1 MVGVGFGGS
10 YNWVK
15 HTLSSFSTLV
25 VPYFHLNEYTYQHTF
40 SDVNKIEKHPI
51 WLATFDL
58 VALKQTKEIPLFQ
71 LLHCFE
77 KPFSALEKCIPFDR
91 RGLSKDRQQKL
102 VPQVT
107 F

>member
-25 VPYFHLNEYTYQHTF
+25 VPYFHLNEYTYQQTF
-40 SDVNKIEKHPI
+40 SDVNKIF
-51 WLATFDL
+51 T
-58 VALKQTKEIPLFQ
+58 ALKQTKEIPLFQ
-71 LLHCFE
+71 LLHCSE

-91 RGLSKDRQQKL
+91 RGLSKDGQQKL
-102 VPQVT
+102 VPQV
-107 F
+107 